1 MPRRAL
7 LTIRRAMRPLLL
19 PLALLPLAL
28 VACNSAAVRAPAPD
42 SAEQFERLKSLA
54 GEWVTIEGGEA
65 PAGSL
70 VRYEVTSAGS
80 ALLETLFVGTPNEMR
95 TVYYLDR
102 GQLVLV
108 HYCAAGNQPR
118 MRAVPGTSSD
128 ELAFDFDGGSN
139 VDLERGLHMH
149 AAKFRFSDAAHLE
162 TEWTHWQDGK
172 VGGTVRF
179 LLVRSWK

>member
-1 MPRRAL
+1 
-7 LTIRRAMRPLLL
+7 MRSHSL
-19 PLALLPLAL
+19 PFALLPLVL
-28 VACNSAAVRAPAPD
+28 VACNSAAVRAPSPD

-65 PAGSL
+65 PPGSI

-118 MRAVPGTSSD
+118 MRALPSTSPD

-139 VDLERGLHMH
+139 VDLEHGLHMH
-149 AAKFRFSDAAHLE
+149 AAKFHFSAGAQLE

-172 VGGTVRF
+172 AGGTVRF
-179 LLVRSWK
+179 LLARSWK

>member
-1 MPRRAL
+1 MQRS
-7 LTIRRAMRPLLL
+7 PLA
-19 PLALLPLAL
+19 LALLPFVLA
-28 VACNSAAVRAPAPD
+28 ACNSAGVRPASPA

-54 GEWVTIEGGEA
+54 GDWVTLEGGEA
-65 PAGSL
+65 PPGSL

-80 ALLETLFVGTPNEMR
+80 ALLETLFAGTPNEMR

-102 GQLVLV
+102 GELVLV

-118 MRAVPGTSSD
+118 MRAVPATSPD
-128 ELAFDFDGGSN
+128 EIAFDFDGGSN

-149 AAKFRFSDAAHLE
+149 AAKFLFSDPAHLA

-172 VGGTVRF
+172 PAGTVRF
-179 LLVRSWK
+179 VLARSWK

>member
-1 MPRRAL
+1 
-7 LTIRRAMRPLLL
+7 MRPHSLLA
-19 PLALLPLAL
+19 ALLPLAL
-28 VACNSAAVRAPAPD
+28 VACNSAPLRPDFPA

-54 GEWVTIEGGEA
+54 GDWVTLEGGEA
-65 PAGSL
+65 PPGSI

-118 MRAVPGTSSD
+118 MRALPSSSPD
-128 ELAFDFDGGSN
+128 EVVFDFDGGSN

-149 AAKFRFSDAAHLE
+149 SARFDLSNDARLV
-162 TEWTHWQDGK
+162 TEWTHWQDGRAA
-172 VGGTVRF
+172 GTVKF
-179 LLVRSWK
+179 VLARSWK

>member
-1 MPRRAL
+1 
-7 LTIRRAMRPLLL
+7 MRPLSLT
-19 PLALLPLAL
+19 LALLPFAL
-28 VACNSAAVRAPAPD
+28 VACNSAAMRAPSPD

-54 GEWVTIEGGEA
+54 GDWVTLEGGEA
-65 PAGSL
+65 PPGSI

-80 ALLETLFVGTPNEMR
+80 ALVETLFVGTPNEMR
-95 TVYYLDR
+95 TVYFLDR

-118 MRAVPGTSSD
+118 MRALPSTSPD

-139 VDLERGLHMH
+139 IDLEHGLHMH
-149 AAKFRFSDAAHLE
+149 AAKFHFSTGARLE

-172 VGGTVRF
+172 AGGTVKF
-179 LLVRSWK
+179 VLARSWK